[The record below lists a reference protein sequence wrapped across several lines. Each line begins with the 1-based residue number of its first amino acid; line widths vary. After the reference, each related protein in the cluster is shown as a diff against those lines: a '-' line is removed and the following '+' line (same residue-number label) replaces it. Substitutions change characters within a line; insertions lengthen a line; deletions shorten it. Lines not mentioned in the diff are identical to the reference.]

1 MRKRKTPTMK
11 KWGIVSW
18 IVTITLSLIFV
29 VACFFPVDTASLA
42 IVVSC
47 AWADTAVYT
56 GCYAYKEKAEN
67 KMKIA
72 CECVKEL
79 CQKYDIESVA
89 PIIQSVLTD

>member
-1 MRKRKTPTMK
+1 MRRKTPTMK

-18 IVTITLSLIFV
+18 IVTITLSLFFV
-29 VACFFPVDTASLA
+29 VACFFPCDTASLA

-72 CECVKEL
+72 CQSIERL
-79 CQKYDIESVA
+79 CDRYDINAVA
-89 PIIQSVLTD
+89 PIIQSMLTG